1 METAHASAFHAS
13 GGHATHALLQQLDA
27 HALTR
32 TSNSALNLSHCLS
45 LCLCQNPQETTHGPV
60 PNFAPIHQTSGPQKL
75 PVSHLH
81 SGSRKLLVNLN
92 GNNHQPSGNH
102 NHPTPGNHSLFSHH
116 NSGFQIHHKTTHGSD
131 HSELKMSKSKLR

>member
-32 TSNSALNLSHCLS
+32 TSALNLSPCLS
-45 LCLCQNPQETTHGPV
+45 LCLCQNPQEITHGPV

-75 PVSHLH
+75 LVSHLH

-102 NHPTPGNHSLFSHH
+102 SLLSHH
-116 NSGFQIHHKTTHGSD
+116 NSGFQIHHKTTHGRD
-131 HSELKMSKSKLR
+131 HSELKVSKSKLR